1 MIELLASRRSIRSF
15 SPKEVSSSQ
24 IDALVHAA
32 LLSASSRA
40 LRPWEIIAVTDRDL
54 LRELSQAKAHG
65 SALLN
70 GAPLGFVVL
79 GLPDIS
85 DVWIEDA
92 SIVASNLLLEAHSL
106 GLGACWVQIR
116 GRMTSEGS
124 SSEAAVRRILEVP
137 DSRSVEAIVAA
148 GYPAEKKSGY
158 AREDLHW
165 EKVRSNSW
173 NILWESSL

>member
-1 MIELLASRRSIRSF
+1 MIELLSSRRSIRSF
-15 SPKEVSSSQ
+15 STKEVSASQ

-40 LRPWEIIAVTDRDL
+40 LRPWEIIVVTDRDL

-65 SALLN
+65 SALID
-70 GAPLGFVVL
+70 GAPLGLVVL
-79 GLPDIS
+79 GLPEVS

-116 GRMTSEGS
+116 SRTAPDGG
-124 SSEAAVRRILEVP
+124 SSEAAVRRILDIPE
-137 DSRSVEAIVAA
+137 SRSVEAVVAA
-148 GYPAEKKSGY
+148 GYPAEEKSGY

-165 EKVRSNSW
+165 EKIRSNRWGVSW
-173 NILWESSL
+173 VSSF